1 MKKGD
6 NLRKRILKAGLK
18 LWPNV
23 TVCNVARELGIT
35 HPNVSYYFKGKLK
48 DAVIKH
54 ALEIGDSK
62 IIAQLILNDDKAV
75 RMMPEKIRQQYMKAA
90 IA

>member
-6 NLRKRILKAGLK
+6 KLKEKILKAGVK

-23 TVCNVARELGIT
+23 TVCNVARELDIS

-48 DAVIKH
+48 EAVINY

-62 IIAQLILNDDKAV
+62 VIAQLILTGHKAIKA
-75 RMMPEKIRQQYMKAA
+75 MPEKIRKEHMKAA
-90 IA
+90 VA